1 MIRMCRNIQN
11 KIVKRK
17 KIKIKTLVHLQK
29 LDMNKF
35 SKRIR
40 ARLVK

>member
-1 MIRMCRNIQN
+1 MIKMYKNIQN

-17 KIKIKTLVHLQK
+17 KIKIKTLVHLLK

-35 SKRIR
+35 SKRIE
-40 ARLVK
+40 ARSVK